1 MKINCNSIRRYSFV
15 SLLLTT
21 TMLSTSV
28 DADNKLYKWV
38 DKNGKVSYQSS
49 PPPANSKIL
58 KESTLKT
65 SNAGGDQSNNPPVVV
80 YTVVNCP
87 ACLEVMD
94 RLKKMSVPY
103 SEQSLADQQVQS
115 SVLDATGQLAAPTVS
130 IGGRFLSDTST
141 DALNQQLGD
150 AGYNVGGKEAEPK
163 TNRLGA
169 TPEVE
174 DPSEL

>member
-1 MKINCNSIRRYSFV
+1 MNINCNSIRRYPFV
-15 SLLLTT
+15 SILLAT

-65 SNAGGDQSNNPPVVV
+65 NNAGGDQSNNPPVVV

-87 ACLEVMD
+87 ACIQVMD
-94 RLKKMSVPY
+94 RLKKMSVPF
-103 SEQSLADQQVQS
+103 SEKSLADQQVQNN
-115 SVLDATGQLAAPTVS
+115 VLNATGQLAAPTVS

-141 DALNQQLGD
+141 EALNQQLGD
-150 AGYNVGGKEAEPK
+150 AGYNVGDKEPK
-163 TNRLGA
+163 PRTNRLGA
-169 TPEVE
+169 VPETE
-174 DPSEL
+174 DPSDI